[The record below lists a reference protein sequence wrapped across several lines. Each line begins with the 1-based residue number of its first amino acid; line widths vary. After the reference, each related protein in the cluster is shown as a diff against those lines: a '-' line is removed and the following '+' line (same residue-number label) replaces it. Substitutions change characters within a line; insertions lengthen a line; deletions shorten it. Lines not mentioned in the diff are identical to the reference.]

1 MAKCCSLLKSFSS
14 VTCWQTVVE
23 MCSLLPGTRLAELLV
38 SILALFVLI
47 LVKEVNGCYSHKL
60 PLPIPIELIV
70 ASTLNPQ
77 QRAPQPHSISSKSQS
92 RSRTLRVVVL
102 FDR

>member
-1 MAKCCSLLKSFSS
+1 
-14 VTCWQTVVE
+14 

-38 SILALFVLI
+38 SIVALFVLI

-70 ASTLNPQ
+70 VGTIKPPAGGTTTTLHVP
-77 QRAPQPHSISSKSQS
+77 I
-92 RSRTLRVVVL
+92 L
-102 FDR
+102 